1 MISTR
6 EALEQAL
13 LAEPENVAIHSAYA
27 DLLIE
32 QEDPRGEYIR
42 LQLALEDR
50 SQPLDR
56 LRILEQQAYSLRRQH
71 EHAWLG
77 PLAEFVDPPR
87 QRQSVAE
94 PVEPNVDVTF
104 RRGWIDRVVIQ
115 DLTQPLLSALSET
128 ALARL
133 MRELDMSNNL
143 GPSLF
148 TAINIRDLLTSRNV
162 CNLRRLKLGCDVINQ
177 WQSGYIYFSALL
189 AERSPRLTHLE
200 LYQDCVIFDELLPT
214 SFSNIET
221 LSVTATLGSHT
232 MDLLSQTI
240 TSHVPLRL
248 ELYRQNTSWH
258 GLKQLHLDSP
268 GLLGFTGLE
277 SFFQTPWTKLEYLT
291 LRLPRFAD
299 NGLRA
304 LLASPLV
311 RKLKGLDLCRSEITD
326 EGAEEL
332 LQHPYLAEL
341 EYLNLDNNYLTIH
354 GIQLLS
360 EAGFDISE
368 QQLVP
373 GAGAFNAGT
382 EIPF

>member
-42 LQLALEDR
+42 LQLAAEDR

-56 LRILEQQAYSLRRQH
+56 LRKLEQEAYALRRQH
-71 EHAWLG
+71 EQAWLG

-87 QRQSVAE
+87 LRQSVAE

-115 DLTQPLLSALSET
+115 DLTQPLLTALSET
-128 ALARL
+128 ALAKL

-143 GPSLF
+143 GPSVF
-148 TAINIRDLLTSRNV
+148 TAVDIGDLLISQNV
-162 CNLRRLKLGCDVINQ
+162 SNLRRLKLGCDVVNNFDTR
-177 WQSGYIYFSALL
+177 SYCFSALL

-200 LYQDCVIFDELLPT
+200 LHQDCVDADELLLT
-214 SFSNIET
+214 SFPNIET
-221 LSVTATLGSHT
+221 LSITGTLGAHT
-232 MDLLSQTI
+232 LNTI

-248 ELYRQNTSWH
+248 ELFRQNTSWH
-258 GLKQLHLDSP
+258 GLKELHLDSP
-268 GLLGFTGLE
+268 GLLSFTGLE
-277 SFFQTPWTKLEYLT
+277 SFLQTPWTNLEYLT

-311 RKLKGLDLCRSEITD
+311 RKLKGLDLCRCEITD
-326 EGAEEL
+326 AGAEEL
-332 LQHPYLAEL
+332 MQHLYLADL

-373 GAGAFNAGT
+373 GAGGFNAGA

>member
-1 MISTR
+1 M
-6 EALEQAL
+6 
-13 LAEPENVAIHSAYA
+13 
-27 DLLIE
+27 IE

-42 LQLALEDR
+42 LQLAAEDR

-56 LRILEQQAYSLRRQH
+56 LRKLEQEAYALRRQH
-71 EHAWLG
+71 EQAWLG

-87 QRQSVAE
+87 LRQSVAE

-115 DLTQPLLSALSET
+115 ELTQPLLTALSET
-128 ALARL
+128 ALAKL

-143 GPSLF
+143 GPSVF
-148 TAINIRDLLTSRNV
+148 TAVDIGDLLISQNV
-162 CNLRRLKLGCDVINQ
+162 SNLRRLKLGCDVVNNFDTR
-177 WQSGYIYFSALL
+177 SYCFSALL

-200 LYQDCVIFDELLPT
+200 LDQDCVDADELLLT
-214 SFSNIET
+214 SFPNIET
-221 LSVTATLGSHT
+221 LSITATLGVHT
-232 MDLLSQTI
+232 LNIPNTI

-248 ELYRQNTSWH
+248 ELFRQNTSWH
-258 GLKQLHLDSP
+258 GLKELHLDLP
-268 GLLGFTGLE
+268 LLLSFTGLE
-277 SFFQTPWTKLEYLT
+277 SFLQTPWTNLEYLT

-299 NGLRA
+299 SGLRA

-311 RKLKGLDLCRSEITD
+311 RKLKGLDLCRCEITD
-326 EGAEEL
+326 AGAEEL
-332 LQHPYLAEL
+332 VQHLYLADL

-373 GAGAFNAGT
+373 GAGGFNAGT